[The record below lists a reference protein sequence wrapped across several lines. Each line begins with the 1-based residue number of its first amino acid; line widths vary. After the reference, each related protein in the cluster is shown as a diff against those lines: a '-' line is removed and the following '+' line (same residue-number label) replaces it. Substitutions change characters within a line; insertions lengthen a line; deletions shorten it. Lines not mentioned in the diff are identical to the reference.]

1 MTRSLDESWSGYCA
15 DVTVYAPDHTRI
27 SALLGPDG
35 EPLRVP
41 YARPKLGFDLTPK
54 GKKRGSK

>member
-1 MTRSLDESWSGYCA
+1 MTRSYDESDYGYCA
-15 DVTVYAPDHTRI
+15 DVTVYPTDHTRI

-54 GKKRGSK
+54 GKKGGSK